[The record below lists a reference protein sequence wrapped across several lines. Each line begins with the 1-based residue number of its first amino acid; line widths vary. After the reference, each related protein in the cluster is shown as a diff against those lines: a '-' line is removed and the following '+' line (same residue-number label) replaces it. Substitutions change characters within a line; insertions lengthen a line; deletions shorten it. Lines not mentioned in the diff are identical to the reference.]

1 MCACMRACVCACT
14 YSCACVHACGSSVEV
29 FLDVCVQDSHK
40 KGQQEHERERE
51 RERGDTT
58 VLQVEME
65 CTNSEEDP
73 QEDDTNEQDQ
83 QVCKTGLTSSFS
95 ELQQLSLQF
104 LYNNA
109 SQIVQEE

>member
-1 MCACMRACVCACT
+1 M
-14 YSCACVHACGSSVEV
+14 
-29 FLDVCVQDSHK
+29 
-40 KGQQEHERERE
+40 RERE

-58 VLQVEME
+58 ILQVEME

-73 QEDDTNEQDQ
+73 QEDDANEQDT

-104 LYNNA
+104 LGN
-109 SQIVQEE
+109 STSWIIQGE